1 MAADSGHDLDAPDDG
16 DAAAVEFGRLLFA
29 RECRF
34 VMGAAQ
40 LEDIPDAVLP
50 EIAFAGRSNVGKSS
64 LINALTGRRGLART
78 SRTPGRTQQINF
90 FEFDGTLALVDLP
103 GYGWA
108 RVSKHKIRDWTRLMH
123 AYIAGRPT
131 LRRLCLLVDS
141 RHGLMAPDRA
151 LIALL
156 DQAGVSYQAVLTKAD
171 KPESPSVIEIRADLA
186 RELAGHPAAHT
197 GIVTTSAR
205 TGAGIETLRAALGAL
220 ADTKRMG

>member
-1 MAADSGHDLDAPDDG
+1 MAADTGHAMDAPEEG

-34 VMGAAQ
+34 VMGAAR

-50 EIAFAGRSNVGKSS
+50 EISFAGRSNVGKSS

-90 FEFDGTLALVDLP
+90 FEFDGVLALVDLP

-108 RVSKHKIRDWTRLMH
+108 RASKHKVRDWTLLMH

-141 RHGLMAPDRA
+141 RHGLMAPDRD

-156 DQAGVSYQAVLTKAD
+156 DRAGVSYQAVLTKAD
-171 KPESPSVIEIRADLA
+171 KPDSAAVSEVRADLA
-186 RELAGHPAAHT
+186 DELARHPAAHPE
-197 GIVTTSAR
+197 ILTTSAR
-205 TGAGIETLRAALGAL
+205 TGAGIEALRAALGSL
-220 ADTKRMG
+220 ADAKRMG

>member
-1 MAADSGHDLDAPDDG
+1 MAADTGNAMDAPEEG

-34 VMGAAQ
+34 VMGAAR

-64 LINALTGRRGLART
+64 LVNALTGRRALART

-90 FEFDGTLALVDLP
+90 FDLDGVVALVDLP
-103 GYGWA
+103 GYGYA
-108 RVSKHKIRDWTRLMH
+108 RASKGRIRDWNQLMH
-123 AYIAGRPT
+123 DYIGGRPN

-141 RHGLMAPDRA
+141 RHGLKPPDRD

-171 KPESPSVIEIRADLA
+171 KPGSPSVTEIRADLA
-186 RELAGHPAAHT
+186 RELAHHPAAHP

-220 ADTKRMG
+220 ADAKRMG